1 QSSSK
6 TGYNILV
13 IFVVTEEWFS
23 FIESEPSYILAW
35 APHLPANYFPD
46 FFEQVLRKMEA
57 PLEQLID
64 GLEIHM
70 LEDKFWVNPSND
82 CYFQWLAPTSV
93 LYVSHASLDSATSA
107 QLDGRACALAVVGVG
122 GWNSTIFAG
131 FPIYPNSKRLEDWGR
146 VKNKLEGDS
155 LVARLWIWKAS
166 KGKR

>member
-1 QSSSK
+1 
-6 TGYNILV
+6 
-13 IFVVTEEWFS
+13 EWFS

-70 LEDKFWVNPSND
+70 LFGL
-82 CYFQWLAPTSV
+82 CYECPIGWESLRISGVSV
-93 LYVSHASLDSATSA
+93 D
-107 QLDGRACALAVVGVG
+107 VGVG

-131 FPIYPNSKRLEDWGR
+131 FPIYPNSTRLEDWGR